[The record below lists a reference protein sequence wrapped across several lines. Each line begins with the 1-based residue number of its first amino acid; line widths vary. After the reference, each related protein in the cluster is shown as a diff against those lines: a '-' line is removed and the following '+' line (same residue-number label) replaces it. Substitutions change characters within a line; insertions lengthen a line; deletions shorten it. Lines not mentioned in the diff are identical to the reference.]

1 MRQSMLFDVRPL
13 RTAVVGD
20 INSTPG
26 SAAEFTPGAHLDL
39 PHAGEQRVRI
49 MWIHGESGAA
59 HIVGNEEDALPML
72 AAIGGAVDAFI
83 LLRAGGSPQNTGED
97 YVLVRG
103 INDDPSDAAAFGQAH
118 VRPGLACIGG
128 LVNAI

>member
-1 MRQSMLFDVRPL
+1 MLFDVRPF
-13 RTAVVGD
+13 RTAIMRD
-20 INSTPG
+20 INSTAGTSAELAPG
-26 SAAEFTPGAHLDL
+26 THLDL

-49 MWIHGESGAA
+49 VKVHGESGAA

-97 YVLVRG
+97 YVFTSG
-103 INDDPSDAAAFGQAH
+103 IN
-118 VRPGLACIGG
+118 
-128 LVNAI
+128 